1 MAKWLGLAFL
11 ALHGH
16 WISAFIVLTVI
27 YIEEL

>member
-1 MAKWLGLAFL
+1 MAKWVGLTFL

-16 WISAFIVLTVI
+16 WIEAFIVLTVI